1 MKRVLAIGVL
11 LLSLTGCGTV
21 QNFTE
26 GYERKTRP
34 YGGVKIAASG
44 FADDPVAVA
53 LKFPFMTADVVLSAV
68 GDTLT
73 LPVTV
78 PLSFAHAVHDYYFPP
93 DEPGANEW
101 RRFWGDHT
109 LPVREKPAAP

>member
-1 MKRVLAIGVL
+1 MGRVFAIGVL
-11 LLSLTGCGTV
+11 LLALTGCGTA

-34 YGGVKIAASG
+34 YGGARIAAAR
-44 FADDPVAVA
+44 FNDDPLAIA
-53 LKFPFMTADVVLSAV
+53 LMSPLWTADLGLSVV

-78 PLSFAHAVHDYYFPP
+78 PLSFANAVHDYYFPP

-101 RRFWGDHT
+101 RRFWGDHA
-109 LPVREKPAAP
+109 LPVREKPPAP